1 MANRKLALITG
12 GAVRIGAA
20 FARGLAANG
29 YDLIIHYRNSHAD
42 ALALKS
48 ELCELGAAVTLV
60 QGDIDANAGQMFTP
74 LLHQVGTLDLL
85 INNAS
90 GFYPTPIS
98 TATAAQFDDLFNSN
112 AKGPLFIAKAC
123 APYLKKA
130 KGCIINIAD
139 IWGEFPKNEHSIY
152 CMAKAAN
159 IMLTKALAI
168 ELAPEV
174 RVNAISPGEILAP
187 KVDGNVLDHVDADA
201 HIPLAKLGGE
211 HTMVEALM
219 MLINSSYMTGEVIK
233 IDGGKSLCLHHA
245 Y

>member
-1 MANRKLALITG
+1 MANKKLALITG

-20 FARGLAANG
+20 FARSLATNG
-29 YDLIIHYRNSHAD
+29 YDLIIHYRHSQAE

-48 ELCELGAAVTLV
+48 ELSQLGSDVTLI
-60 QGDIDANAGQMFTP
+60 QGHIDVNAGILFESA
-74 LLHQVGTLDLL
+74 LKDSGSLELL

-90 GFYPTPIS
+90 SFYSTPLS
-98 TATAAQFDDLFNSN
+98 SVTDAQFDDLFNSN
-112 AKGPLFIAKAC
+112 AKGPLFVAKAC

-130 KGCIINIAD
+130 NGLIVNIAD

-159 IMLTKALAI
+159 IMLTKALAV
-168 ELAPEV
+168 ELAPEI
-174 RVNAISPGEILAP
+174 RVNAIAPGEILAP
-187 KVDGNVLDHVDADA
+187 KVDGTVLEHNNAEQ

-211 HTMVEALM
+211 QSMVEALM

-233 IDGGKSLCLHHA
+233 VDGGKSLCLHHA